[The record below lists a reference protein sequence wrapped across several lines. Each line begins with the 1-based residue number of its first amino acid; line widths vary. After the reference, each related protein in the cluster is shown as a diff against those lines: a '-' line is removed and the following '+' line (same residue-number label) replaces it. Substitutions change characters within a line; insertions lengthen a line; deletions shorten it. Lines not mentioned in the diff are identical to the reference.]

1 MADAKSTF
9 FGRSYIIARFISSI
23 YGLLRTGTWLCDF
36 KASFRL
42 DKPDSLPENNQPP
55 VWLTS
60 PPLFRPDRMRDSHPI
75 SNSILPFYKH
85 QTKSWVIQVLPTPMN
100 EHMTIESRS
109 EVADTFVHTD
119 VLSKTMNPMVSRVFG
134 LRTAYWDIT
143 FRSPVHHRGSWSLQG
158 PLRIDS
164 AEQLV
169 ENNRKWEVSAPYM
182 VMVSRQASADA
193 TTG

>member
-85 QTKSWVIQVLPTPMN
+85 QTKSWVIKVLPTPMN

-119 VLSKTMNPMVSRVFG
+119 VLSKTMNPHGFTSFWSPNSVLGHHLSVACPPPRLLVPA
-134 LRTAYWDIT
+134 RTAT
-143 FRSPVHHRGSWSLQG
+143 
-158 PLRIDS
+158 
-164 AEQLV
+164 
-169 ENNRKWEVSAPYM
+169 NRQCRTACRE
-182 VMVSRQASADA
+182 
-193 TTG
+193 